1 MRTLFLDPVGG
12 LAGDMIT
19 AALIDLGAPLSAIQ
33 TAIAALPVDG
43 IEVHTEACMRGPFA
57 ATQFFVAAQGEAHH
71 HRSWLDIRAML
82 EAAPLAPGVAER
94 AIKVFQAL
102 AQAEAEVHGTTVEQV
117 HFHEVGAWD
126 SIADIVGASAALTAL
141 DVGQLVCGPPPLGS
155 GSIQT
160 AHGAMP
166 LPAPATLSLLAGW
179 PVRPG
184 PEGVESTTPTG
195 AAIVTALG
203 SPGTMPAM
211 VLERTGTGAGTR
223 DPADQANVVRAVLSA
238 HAQTDRPPA
247 QVLELCA
254 QMDDMSGEHLPPLIQ
269 ALLDAGAVDAYAQPI
284 LMKKGRAGLLVT
296 ALSAP
301 DQAAAVEVAMLR
313 HGSTFGVRRKPA
325 DRTCLDR
332 WHETVITPWGE
343 VRVKIGALQGEILHA
358 APEYEDVQRVA
369 SAAGQSTIEVHS
381 AALSAWRQT
390 QETP

>member
-1 MRTLFLDPVGG
+1 
-12 LAGDMIT
+12 
-19 AALIDLGAPLSAIQ
+19 
-33 TAIAALPVDG
+33 
-43 IEVHTEACMRGPFA
+43 
-57 ATQFFVAAQGEAHH
+57 
-71 HRSWLDIRAML
+71 ML

-102 AQAEAEVHGTTVEQV
+102 AQAEAEVHGTSIDQV

-126 SIADIVGASAALTAL
+126 SIADIVGVSAALTAL
-141 DVGQLVCGPPPLGS
+141 DVGPLVCGPPPLGS

-166 LPAPATLSLLAGW
+166 LPAPATLCLLAGW

-195 AAIVTALG
+195 AAIISALG
-203 SPGTMPAM
+203 SPGLMPAM
-211 VLERTGTGAGTR
+211 VIERTGTGAGTR
-223 DPADQANVVRAVLSA
+223 DPADQANVVRAVLGA
-238 HAQTDRPPA
+238 HTQTDLPPA

-254 QMDDMSGEHLPPLIQ
+254 QMDDMSGEHLPPLLQ
-269 ALLDAGAVDAYAQPI
+269 ALLDAGAVDAFAQPI
-284 LMKKGRAGLLVT
+284 LMKKGRTGLLVT

-325 DRTCLDR
+325 DRTRLDR
-332 WHETVITPWGE
+332 WHETVITRWGE
-343 VRVKIGALQGEILHA
+343 VRVKIGALQGEVLHA

-369 SAAGQSTIEVHS
+369 SAAGQSAIEVHS

-390 QETP
+390 QETS